1 MANIGIISEGITDQ
15 IVIEYILVGLLQD
28 DDLSIDPLQP
38 TRDATDEDLA
48 TSAGNWDKVF
58 EYCESSRFEYAV
70 LNTDFVIVQIDA
82 DIFKTKEIS
91 EKYRLHFA
99 ANISVEDC
107 ALQIQNMLI
116 GLIGVDFY
124 ASYSSKIVFAIS
136 IDSIECWLL
145 PIYFQNQP
153 KQASKTVNCLNA
165 LNQVLSKQENYVID
179 KKKPQFYRKASKPY
193 LKHKDFVKLYP
204 MNPSLK
210 IFVETVLSKNIKP
223 LH

>member
-15 IVIEYILVGLLQD
+15 IVIENILIGLLRD

-38 TRDATDEDLA
+38 SRDATDEDLA

-58 EYCESSRFEYAV
+58 EYCESSRFRYAV

-99 ANISVEDC
+99 TDISVEDC
-107 ALQIQNMLI
+107 VLQIQNMLI
-116 GLIGVDFY
+116 ELIGRDFY
-124 ASYSSKIVFAIS
+124 TSYSSKIIFAIS

-145 PIYFQNQP
+145 PIYFQNKPQ
-153 KQASKTVNCLNA
+153 QASKTINCLNT
-165 LNQVLSKQENYVID
+165 LNQALSKQENYVID
-179 KKKPQFYRKASKPY
+179 KKKPQYYRKASKPY
-193 LKHKDFVKLYP
+193 LKHKDFERLYP

-210 IFVETVLSKNIKP
+210 IFVESVLAKNIVQ
-223 LH
+223 

>member
-38 TRDATDEDLA
+38 SRDATDEDLA

-58 EYCESSRFEYAV
+58 EYCESSRFQYAV

-99 ANISVEDC
+99 TDISVEDC
-107 ALQIQNMLI
+107 VLQIQNMLI
-116 GLIGVDFY
+116 ELIGRGFY
-124 ASYSSKIVFAIS
+124 TSYSSKIIFAIS

-145 PIYFQNQP
+145 PIYFQNKPQ
-153 KQASKTVNCLNA
+153 QASKTINCLNT
-165 LNQVLSKQENYVID
+165 LNQALSKQENYVID
-179 KKKPQFYRKASKPY
+179 KKKPQYYRKASKPY
-193 LKHKDFVKLYP
+193 LKHKDFVRLYP

-210 IFVETVLSKNIKP
+210 IFVESVLAKNIVQ
-223 LH
+223 

>member
-15 IVIEYILVGLLQD
+15 IVIEHILVGLLQD

-58 EYCESSRFEYAV
+58 EYCESSRFQYAV

-99 ANISVEDC
+99 SDISVEDC
-107 ALQIQNMLI
+107 VLQIQNMLI
-116 GLIGVDFY
+116 ELIGVDFY
-124 ASYSSKIVFAIS
+124 ASYSSKIIFAIS
-136 IDSIECWLL
+136 VDSIECWLL
-145 PIYFQNQP
+145 PIYFQNKPQ
-153 KQASKTVNCLNA
+153 QASKTVNCLNT

-179 KKKPQFYRKASKPY
+179 KKKPQYYRKATKPY
-193 LKHKDFVKLYP
+193 LKHKNFVKLYS

-210 IFVETVLSKNIKP
+210 IFVETVLLRNI
-223 LH
+223 

>member
-38 TRDATDEDLA
+38 SRDATDEDLA

-58 EYCESSRFEYAV
+58 EYCESSRFQYAV

-99 ANISVEDC
+99 TDISVEDC
-107 ALQIQNMLI
+107 VLQIQNMLI
-116 GLIGVDFY
+116 ELIGRDFY
-124 ASYSSKIVFAIS
+124 TSYSSKIIFAIS

-145 PIYFQNQP
+145 PIYFQNKPQ
-153 KQASKTVNCLNA
+153 QASKTVNCLNT
-165 LNQVLSKQENYVID
+165 LNQALSKQENYVID
-179 KKKPQFYRKASKPY
+179 KKKPQYYRKASKPY
-193 LKHKDFVKLYP
+193 LKHKDLVKLYP
-204 MNPSLK
+204 MNPSLN
-210 IFVETVLSKNIKP
+210 IFVESVLSKNIITK
-223 LH
+223 

>member
-15 IVIEYILVGLLQD
+15 VVIEFILVGLLQD

-91 EKYRLHFA
+91 EKYKLHFA
-99 ANISVEDC
+99 SDISVEDC
-107 ALQIQNMLI
+107 VLQIQNMLI

-124 ASYSSKIVFAIS
+124 SSYSSKIIFAIS
-136 IDSIECWLL
+136 VDSIECWLL
-145 PIYFQNQP
+145 PIYYANQSS
-153 KQASKTVNCLNA
+153 QSSKTTNCLNT
-165 LNQVLSKQENYVID
+165 LNKALSKQENFTIHS
-179 KKKPQFYRKASKPY
+179 KKNEYYRKAVKPY
-193 LKHKDFVKLYP
+193 RKHKDLMKLYP
-204 MNPSLK
+204 LNPSLK
-210 IFVETVLSKNIKP
+210 IFVESVLSKNIV
-223 LH
+223 LE

>member
-15 IVIEYILVGLLQD
+15 IVIENILIGLLRD

-38 TRDATDEDLA
+38 SRDATDEDLA

-58 EYCESSRFEYAV
+58 EYCESSRFQYAV
-70 LNTDFVIVQIDA
+70 LNTDFIIVQIDA

-99 ANISVEDC
+99 TDISVEDC
-107 ALQIQNMLI
+107 VWQIQNMLI
-116 GLIGVDFY
+116 ELIGRDFY
-124 ASYSSKIVFAIS
+124 TSYSSKIIFAIS

-145 PIYFQNQP
+145 PIYFQNKPQ
-153 KQASKTVNCLNA
+153 QASKTINCLNS
-165 LNQVLSKQENYVID
+165 LNQVLSKQENFVID
-179 KKKPQFYRKASKPY
+179 KKKPQYYRKASKPY
-193 LKHKDFVKLYP
+193 LKHKDFVRLYP

-210 IFVETVLSKNIKP
+210 IFVESVLAKNIVQ
-223 LH
+223 

>member
-15 IVIEYILVGLLQD
+15 IMIENILVGLLKD

-38 TRDATDEDLA
+38 ARDATDENLA
-48 TSAGNWDKVF
+48 ASAGNWDKVF

-70 LNTDFVIVQIDA
+70 LNTDFVIVQIDS

-91 EKYRLHFA
+91 EKYKLYFA
-99 ANISVEDC
+99 SNISVEDC
-107 ALQIQNMLI
+107 VLQIQTMLI
-116 GLIGVDFY
+116 ELIGIDFY
-124 ASYSSKIVFAIS
+124 ASYSSKIIFAIS

-153 KQASKTVNCLNA
+153 KQASKTVNCLNT
-165 LNQVLSKQENYVID
+165 LNQILSKQENYAID
-179 KKKPQFYRKASKPY
+179 KKKPQYYRKASKPY
-193 LKHKDFVKLYP
+193 LKHKDFLKLYP

-210 IFVETVLSKNIKP
+210 IFVESVLSKNISP

>member
-15 IVIEYILVGLLQD
+15 VVIEFILVGLLQD

-70 LNTDFVIVQIDA
+70 LNTDFVIVQVDA

-91 EKYRLHFA
+91 EKYKLHFA
-99 ANISVEDC
+99 PDISVEDC
-107 ALQIQNMLI
+107 VLKIQNMLI

-124 ASYSSKIVFAIS
+124 ASYSSKIIFAIS
-136 IDSIECWLL
+136 VDSIECWLL

-153 KQASKTVNCLNA
+153 KQASKTVNCLNT
-165 LNQVLSKQENYVID
+165 LNQILSKQENYTID
-179 KKKPQFYRKASKPY
+179 KKKPHYYRKATKPY
-193 LKHKDFVKLYP
+193 LKHKDLVKLYP
-204 MNPSLK
+204 LNPSLK
-210 IFVETVLSKNIKP
+210 IFVESVLSKNIV
-223 LH
+223 LE

>member
-70 LNTDFVIVQIDA
+70 LNTDFVIVQVDA
-82 DIFKTKEIS
+82 DIFKMKEIS
-91 EKYRLHFA
+91 EKYKLHFA
-99 ANISVEDC
+99 SNISVEDC
-107 ALQIQNMLI
+107 VLQIQNMLI

-124 ASYSSKIVFAIS
+124 ASYSSKIIFAIS
-136 IDSIECWLL
+136 VDSIECWLL
-145 PIYFQNQP
+145 PIYFQNQS
-153 KQASKTVNCLNA
+153 KQASKTVNCLNT
-165 LNQVLSKQENYVID
+165 LNQVLSKQEGYTID
-179 KKKPQFYRKASKPY
+179 KKKPQYYRNASKLY
-193 LKHKDFVKLYP
+193 SKHKDFVKLYA

-210 IFVETVLSKNIKP
+210 IFVESAKKIK
-223 LH
+223 LLK